1 MFTRIKRFFTSFA
14 FAGLVAVGQPA
25 HAGIPVIDV
34 ANLQQ
39 SIQQVIAWSDQYRQ
53 MYTQIMQAR
62 ALFENMTG
70 SRALGLVFDNL
81 DVEGAVPPEM
91 MELVTAVQDARSELD
106 RWSNFVENGI
116 QHSAN
121 RQVQLRSLMNAIN
134 TTTDAKSIAE
144 LQGRIQA
151 EVAAVGI
158 ETNRILLAQ
167 EHLRTE
173 EKKTEQLVAQLRAA
187 DDMLPSRVSR

>member
-1 MFTRIKRFFTSFA
+1 MFKSIKRFFTSFA

-81 DVEGAVPPEM
+81 DVEGVVPPEM

-134 TTTDAKSIAE
+134 STTDAKAIAE

-187 DDMLPSRVSR
+187 DDMLASRISQ

>member
-134 TTTDAKSIAE
+134 STTDAKAIAE

>member
-1 MFTRIKRFFTSFA
+1 MFKSIKRFFTSFA

-53 MYTQIMQAR
+53 MCTQIMQAR

-81 DVEGAVPPEM
+81 DVEGVVPPEM

-134 TTTDAKSIAE
+134 STTDAKAIAE

-187 DDMLPSRVSR
+187 DDMLASRISQ